1 MELCQPE
8 AIIISTTNLPSPTKT
23 QKCCCYKGANMHVQ
37 KTTVS
42 TMKSNNVINLI
53 TNSNTII
60 SITVLVPSIKKSNS
74 VLITKYEENQ
84 CQLCTKFK
92 Y

>member
-1 MELCQPE
+1 
-8 AIIISTTNLPSPTKT
+8 
-23 QKCCCYKGANMHVQ
+23 MHVQ

>member
-1 MELCQPE
+1 
-8 AIIISTTNLPSPTKT
+8 
-23 QKCCCYKGANMHVQ
+23 MHVQ

-53 TNSNTII
+53 TNINTII
-60 SITVLVPSIKKSNS
+60 SITVLVPSIKTSNS
-74 VLITKYEENQ
+74 VLITKYEEKQ